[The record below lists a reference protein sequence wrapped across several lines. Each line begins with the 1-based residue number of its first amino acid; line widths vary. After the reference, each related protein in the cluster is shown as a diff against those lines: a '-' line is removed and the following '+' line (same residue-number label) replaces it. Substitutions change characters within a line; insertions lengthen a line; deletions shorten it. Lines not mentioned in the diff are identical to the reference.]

1 MGHCGNPRD
10 FAVIYYPIRPRLPLF
25 LSRLTAYYM
34 FLLSI
39 IKTENVKMNQ
49 NEEVP
54 DNLGGLGDLLLAD
67 SLEGHNANIV
77 TSLESV
83 RDAYL
88 LIEKIKSH

>member
-1 MGHCGNPRD
+1 
-10 FAVIYYPIRPRLPLF
+10 
-25 LSRLTAYYM
+25 
-34 FLLSI
+34 
-39 IKTENVKMNQ
+39 MNQ

-67 SLEGHNANIV
+67 SLEENNANIV